1 VAWRHASEEPES
13 RHKRDLVVRSAAV
26 LGNYDYVF
34 DGTFHQDGTIRVS
47 VGATGIAQVH
57 DGPAQRRKPRE
68 FDRFL
73 HPVTPQRV

>member
-1 VAWRHASEEPES
+1 LCAAALGLIGTALLS
-13 RHKRDLVVRSAAV
+13 KRQ
-26 LGNYDYVF
+26 
-34 DGTFHQDGTIRVS
+34 TQDGTIRVS